1 MVELVRI
8 ANAVPMWCGW
18 CMVVAVAVA
27 CVVGAV
33 ALAGCWVRR

>member
-18 CMVVAVAVA
+18 SMVVAVAVA

-33 ALAGCWVRR
+33 ALAGCWVKR